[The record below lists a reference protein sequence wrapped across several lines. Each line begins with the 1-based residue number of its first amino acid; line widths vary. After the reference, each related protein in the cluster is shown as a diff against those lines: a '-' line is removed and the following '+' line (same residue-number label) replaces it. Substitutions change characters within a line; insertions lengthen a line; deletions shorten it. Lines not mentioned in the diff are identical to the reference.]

1 MISPLRLRTECFASA
16 FRRSRKFSDM
26 RTGTLI
32 FSMMI
37 FSMMIFS
44 MMIFSMMIFSM
55 MIFSMMIF
63 SMMIFSMMIFSM
75 MIFSMMIFSMMA
87 SILGALCP
95 LMCGGMGLK
104 QALGVSP
111 SVY

>member
-63 SMMIFSMMIFSM
+63 SMMIFSMM
-75 MIFSMMIFSMMA
+75 A

-111 SVY
+111 SVYILQNVESLSG

>member
-75 MIFSMMIFSMMA
+75 MA

-111 SVY
+111 SVYILQNVESLSG

>member
-63 SMMIFSMMIFSM
+63 SMM
-75 MIFSMMIFSMMA
+75 A

-111 SVY
+111 SVYILQNVESLSG

>member
-55 MIFSMMIF
+55 MIFSMM
-63 SMMIFSMMIFSM
+63 
-75 MIFSMMIFSMMA
+75 A

-111 SVY
+111 SVYILQNVESLSG